1 MAYSHHHQ
9 DENVNILNV
18 SAPTP
23 KNTGVLCA
31 KNNAIFSFPQI
42 LKEKIL
48 ASTRSGPL
56 AVYSEYFQD
65 NRKVDRQELLQ
76 NSIYKLTRDASIRQQ
91 DSNDSDELT
100 LDEIMQFRAASS
112 SSDSDEQVA
121 ERPPPSTSLKNY
133 QLTLPSKPL
142 RKRYTTNLPL
152 PTIFEV
158 ISADDSTVFTL
169 TQPSPLCNDRAELD
183 QIGSFEFDEVCISKF
198 TQEELV
204 EIIAVDMSM
213 LGCNKLGVLLMH
225 S

>member
-112 SSDSDEQVA
+112 SSDSD
-121 ERPPPSTSLKNY
+121 
-133 QLTLPSKPL
+133 
-142 RKRYTTNLPL
+142 
-152 PTIFEV
+152 
-158 ISADDSTVFTL
+158 
-169 TQPSPLCNDRAELD
+169 
-183 QIGSFEFDEVCISKF
+183 
-198 TQEELV
+198 
-204 EIIAVDMSM
+204 
-213 LGCNKLGVLLMH
+213 
-225 S
+225 